1 MKPIVIYVSGAPGA
15 GKSTLAKL
23 LSEQLYIPYVSSDL
37 IHGGLE
43 LTHPHH
49 DRKHAIQ
56 SVFVPLLLEYAK
68 NDISFI
74 VDHVLQRDIA
84 KSTIVDKLQEYAN
97 VVYIHVQADDPIG
110 RYVERIKTSEQPD
123 IIRRRELLLE
133 RAGYHTNNLQNT
145 ADAID
150 LGIPT
155 LVVDTNS
162 GYRPAL
168 SEIVSFINEIREGG
182 QKA

>member
-37 IHGGLE
+37 VHGGLE

-49 DRKHAIQ
+49 DRKYAIQ
-56 SVFVPLLLEYAK
+56 SVFIPLLLNYAK

-84 KSTIVDKLQEYAN
+84 KSTIIDKLQEYAN
-97 VVYIHVQADDPIG
+97 IVYIHVRADDPIG
-110 RYVERIKTSEQPD
+110 RYVERIRTSKQPD

-133 RAGYHTNNLQNT
+133 RAGHHANNLQNT
-145 ADAID
+145 AHVID
-150 LGIPT
+150 LDVPT
-155 LVVDTNS
+155 LIVDTNN
-162 GYRPAL
+162 GHNPTL
-168 SEIVSFINEIREGG
+168 SEIISFINKAREGME
-182 QKA
+182 